1 MTVLSKFVF
10 RVTFLLFI
18 LWLDFNLMSRILVF
32 DLRLSLLLLLVVLL
46 QNYQDIE
53 INDWYFPIFILGF
66 INDLIIP
73 SSYIG
78 LTSFFLITSLVVLT
92 KLKEQ
97 NYFNFISIILIGD
110 FVYYLLTGIG
120 VMTVSGVNLTILLL
134 SSLLIN
140 IAKLVA
146 VNFIF
151 QLLVLGILNFG
162 RDNVY

>member
-1 MTVLSKFVF
+1 MIVFSKFVF
-10 RVTFLLFI
+10 RVAFLLFI
-18 LWLDFNLMSRILVF
+18 LWFDFNLMSRILVF

-110 FVYYLLTGIG
+110 LVYYLLTGIG
-120 VMTVSGVNLTILLL
+120 VVTVSGVNLTILLL

>member
-1 MTVLSKFVF
+1 MIVFSKFVF

-18 LWLDFNLMSRILVF
+18 LWFDFNLMSRILVF

-110 FVYYLLTGIG
+110 FVYYFLSGIS

-140 IAKLVA
+140 IAKLVV